1 MISEWF
7 EVLTH
12 SVVCCNIRLF
22 TLINAVIN
30 CSIVRGN
37 KNCKIM
43 TKVQKKRKQKGGMF
57 PHPICIKRG

>member
-7 EVLTH
+7 EVLTR

-30 CSIVRGN
+30 FNIVRGN

-43 TKVQKKRKQKGGMF
+43 TKVQKKKENKNGGCF
-57 PHPICIKRG
+57 PIQYA